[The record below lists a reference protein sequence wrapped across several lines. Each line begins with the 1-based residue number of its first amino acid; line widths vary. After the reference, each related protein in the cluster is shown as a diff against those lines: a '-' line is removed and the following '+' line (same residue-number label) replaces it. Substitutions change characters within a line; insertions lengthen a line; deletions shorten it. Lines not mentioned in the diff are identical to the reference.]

1 MMTVDVDNQVEDE
14 KLQYDIQ
21 REAAKNISLIIR
33 QN

>member
-1 MMTVDVDNQVEDE
+1 MMTVDVDDQVEDE

-21 REAAKNISLIIR
+21 REAAKNINLIIR